1 MLGYLLRRMA
11 VMAVLL
17 LVLSVVTFLLFSAV
31 PTDPA
36 SLTCGK
42 SCTPAIIAANRQ
54 RLGLDEPLWL
64 QYWHFLAGV
73 LAGRT
78 YGSGAASI
86 DCAAPCLGYSFRNQA
101 TVTHLI
107 AMATPVT
114 AQLAIGAF
122 IIWMVAGVGTGVVAA
137 LFSGRWPDRALTAVA
152 LVGYSL
158 PVFFIGLLMLV
169 FIVIRWRLLPYPHYE
184 PPLQDPVAWWQTMLL
199 PWFALAIVYAAF
211 YTRLVR
217 SEVLTALGADF
228 VRTARAKGVP
238 EKVVVTKHALRAG
251 LTPIV
256 TAAGLDLAGVL
267 GGAVITEA
275 VFNLP
280 GLGKLAVAS
289 VVEYDLPVITGV
301 TLMAAA
307 FIIIANVVVD
317 VLYGF
322 IDPRVRLT
330 AN

>member
-1 MLGYLLRRMA
+1 M
-11 VMAVLL
+11 VVLL
-17 LVLSVVTFLLFSAV
+17 LVLSAVTFLLFSAV

-42 SCTPAIIAANRQ
+42 SCSPSIIAANRV
-54 RLGLDEPLWL
+54 RLGLDQPLWI
-64 QYWHFLAGV
+64 QYWRFLSGIFG
-73 LAGRT
+73 GRT
-78 YGSGAASI
+78 YGAGAATI
-86 DCAAPCLGYSFRNQA
+86 HCPAPCLGYSFRNEA

-107 AMATPVT
+107 ATATPVT

-122 IIWMVAGVGTGVVAA
+122 VLWMAIGVGTGVLAA
-137 LFSGRWPDRALTAVA
+137 LYAGRWPDRLLTSLA
-152 LVGYSL
+152 LVGYSM

-169 FIVIRWRLLPYPHYE
+169 FIVIRWHLLPYPHYTS
-184 PPLQDPVAWWQTMLL
+184 LFQDPLAWFQTLLL
-199 PWFALAIVYAAF
+199 PWLSLAIVYAAF

-217 SEVLTALGADF
+217 SEVMTSLTADF
-228 VRTARAKGVP
+228 TRTARAKGLA
-238 EKVVVTKHALRAG
+238 ESVVVRKHALRAG
-251 LTPIV
+251 LTPII

-280 GLGKLAVAS
+280 GLGKLAVSS
-289 VVEYDLPVITGV
+289 VVDYDLPVITGV
-301 TLMAAA
+301 TLIAAA

-317 VLYGF
+317 VLYAW

-330 AN
+330 AI